1 MMGNHCILFL
11 IVNCKNKNQS
21 GKGKIELMSAP
32 HQILATP
39 PAFMKHGIKYR
50 GKLTARFLPRERI
63 SKRSLPAE
71 EDEQQQMATASF
83 SSDDDRNEYFSPS
96 HYWQKTNLD
105 TSANVD
111 KKLCLPPRTPWN
123 VLPFS
128 SQITSTSL
136 QLDGNNNKAQ
146 SHNSN
151 RVDDENDL
159 ILTMDIF
166 YYIRIQWF
174 LPTTTTSQKCGKD

>member
-1 MMGNHCILFL
+1 
-11 IVNCKNKNQS
+11 
-21 GKGKIELMSAP
+21 
-32 HQILATP
+32 
-39 PAFMKHGIKYR
+39 MKHGIKYR

-111 KKLCLPPRTPWN
+111 TKLFLPPRTPWN

-146 SHNSN
+146 FHN
-151 RVDDENDL
+151 
-159 ILTMDIF
+159 
-166 YYIRIQWF
+166 
-174 LPTTTTSQKCGKD
+174 